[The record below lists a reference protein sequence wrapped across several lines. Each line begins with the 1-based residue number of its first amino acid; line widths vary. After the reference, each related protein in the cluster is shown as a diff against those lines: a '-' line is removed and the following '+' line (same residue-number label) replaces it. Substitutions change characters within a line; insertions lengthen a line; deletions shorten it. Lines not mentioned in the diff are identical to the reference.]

1 MNAEVAARIFRT
13 FLQMLGVYLAS
24 TGKISEGDWTAISG
38 ALVALATTGYTV
50 WTSWGTKKVLE

>member
-38 ALVALATTGYTV
+38 ALVALVTTGYTV